1 MGRLASCLKKARGF
15 FSKEEIDSII
25 ASSEN
30 YQKEGYG
37 ESMADSMAIVDFN
50 ESLNKELNSLK
61 AKIGIPVE
69 EFSKPEIK
77 TIEQAKTEEEV
88 GGIDISESERNT
100 LLAEGYDNSTINKAV
115 KEANELRKL
124 PAKEL
129 FKKLSERGV
138 FNLGKGDTN
147 VERPDVGLAT
157 AEYNTTLNQ
166 LEKNKDTKTIEK
178 LMNFI
183 EDIKSSGVVNTIRG
197 TGGMTERFSMPL
209 HRALLENSNPERGLT
224 EVEESE
230 KLAEEKARLEY
241 EASVPSG
248 EQYQKQSTAKGDV
261 QKVLDRIKKSM
272 PKVNVVVDEKL
283 NAAGKVQG
291 NVLTINPYYAGVDT
305 PIHEAGHILIDA
317 IGFNNKVI
325 QSGIAQLKDTK
336 LWKEKASDKDYSKLS
351 DEMLAKEVLAEA
363 IGREGAGIFDK
374 EVNRN
379 KFMAILD
386 YIYTKLKQLLGIDK
400 NVAKSLAKQII
411 AGIGTKELTGTTA
424 EEQLAKRREKSEDER
439 AVEKAYN
446 DLMEVDNLSEIPYEL
461 LLDAYNKIITSDTI
475 PAGKTATIRNELLK
489 RIGMNIFQRG
499 QNMVKNDPK
508 YSPEKAIK
516 KDISWIDKHL
526 KVLTHFGESFPEM
539 KFLSDKFQTA
549 YFDKIKESREKKN
562 LNEKLAIEVIKD
574 RNKKLGLSLTRG
586 KEFIQQLFGNQ
597 NYKFFDYLDNGS
609 GDLITL
615 DEAKKKGLSEAQ
627 INYLKFVR
635 EQIAERKGIIGSEAY
650 DIPMSVIK
658 TDKRFYE
665 NYQTENAVSALS
677 SLLGNTHNINK
688 VRIPFTNP
696 NTGKE
701 QVAEYEEI
709 EKTLVDYGKKGP
721 KQKVKAVAA
730 IAKYNFRARRQL
742 RENVNVDEK
751 GQENVL
757 NVVRGGDYS
766 LDEKG
771 HLTSRFDK
779 PRDPNRAYS
788 KDFYTAM
795 QEFIDDTQHV
805 KHISP
810 LLPIINS
817 IDYLNKNG
825 VYQYDEDG
833 NKITLHAQK
842 KNVEEWLKGWV
853 DTHIIQR
860 PSENDPAIDT
870 TLKFLRTWASLS
882 TMLFNVP
889 AQGMNLAIGI
899 YNNWRKENSQ
909 TVAKG
914 LARLFVGKG
923 GRKLNK
929 DSGYGAVNPIAAAI
943 IQKYGASSADMDSNP
958 IQTAGGALAKL
969 GFLGTKWGEFIVQ
982 GSGLLGKMSDEDFN
996 SFEFKKNKFG
1006 VDELVIKDSVKN
1018 KEALEKRI
1026 LNHIDEVSDV
1036 QGKYSAKDRRNIM
1049 NNEFGKALMQYKVW
1063 IPDWFRVRFGEKGS
1077 WTSMMR
1083 GGLTEIKNQ
1092 IKDEGFIKTLASG
1105 KDTQA
1110 VKDFKSNLKGLMTTA
1125 LLMSFVH
1132 SDDDDD
1138 KKSLAAKTVQRALND
1153 VLFVFDP
1160 NSAKFLISHPVAA
1173 VSKVTELIDAVAHL
1187 NELNP
1192 ERSAKDIIRL
1202 TPGKKALDVANYLS
1216 EED

>member
-1 MGRLASCLKKARGF
+1 MGRLTSCLKKAKGF

-25 ASSEN
+25 ASSES
-30 YQKEGYG
+30 YQKEGYA
-37 ESMADSMAIVDFN
+37 ESMAESMAIVDFN
-50 ESLNKELNSLK
+50 EVLNKELNDLK
-61 AKIGIPVE
+61 TKAGISVE
-69 EFSKPEIK
+69 EFSSPEIK
-77 TIEQAKTEEEV
+77 TIGDVEEQMIEE
-88 GGIDISESERNT
+88 S
-100 LLAEGYDNSTINKAV
+100 V
-115 KEANELRKL
+115 KREEAQNRE
-124 PAKEL
+124 
-129 FKKLSERGV
+129 LSEQEV
-138 FNLGKGDTN
+138 KD
-147 VERPDVGLAT
+147 E
-157 AEYNTTLNQ
+157 
-166 LEKNKDTKTIEK
+166 LEKESAREQVFSETGQFQKT
-178 LMNFI
+178 
-183 EDIKSSGVVNTIRG
+183 
-197 TGGMTERFSMPL
+197 
-209 HRALLENSNPERGLT
+209 SNR
-224 EVEESE
+224 
-230 KLAEEKARLEY
+230 
-241 EASVPSG
+241 
-248 EQYQKQSTAKGDV
+248 KGDV

-272 PKVNVVVDEKL
+272 PKVNVVVDENLKS
-283 NAAGKVQG
+283 AGKVQG
-291 NVLTINPYYAGVDT
+291 NTLTINPYYAGTDT

-317 IGFNNKVI
+317 IGYEKKVI
-325 QSGIAQLKDTK
+325 QSAITQLKSTPLWAETK
-336 LWKEKASDKDYSKLS
+336 QRYPELS

-363 IGREGAGIFDK
+363 IGIEGAGIFDK
-374 EVNRN
+374 EVDRN

-386 YIYTKLKQLLGIDK
+386 YIYSKLKQLLGLDK

-424 EEQLAKRREKSEDER
+424 QEQLAKRREKSEDEK

-446 DLMEVDNLSEIPYEL
+446 DLMQVDNLSEIPYEL

-475 PAGKTATIRNELLK
+475 PSGKTATIRSELLK

-508 YSPEKAIK
+508 YSAEKAIK

-615 DEAKKKGLSEAQ
+615 EEAKKKDLSEAQ

-635 EQIAERKGIIGSEAY
+635 EQIGERSGIIGSESY

-665 NYQTENAVSALS
+665 SYQTENAVSALS
-677 SLLGNTHNINK
+677 SLLGNTNNINK
-688 VRIPFTNP
+688 VRISFVNP

-701 QVAEYEEI
+701 QIAEYEQI
-709 EKTLVDYGKKGP
+709 EKILVDYGKKG
-721 KQKVKAVAA
+721 VKEKIKSVTA
-730 IAKYNFRARRQL
+730 ITKYNFKARRQL

-757 NVVRGGDYS
+757 NITRSGDYS

-771 HLTSRFDK
+771 QLMSRFDK
-779 PRDPNRAYS
+779 PRDAKRAYS

-860 PSENDPAIDT
+860 PNENDPAIDT
-870 TLKFLRTWASLS
+870 TLKFLRTWASLA
-882 TMLFNVP
+882 TMMFNVP

-914 LARLFVGKG
+914 LSRLFKG
-923 GRKLNK
+923 ATINPVAIDIIRK
-929 DSGYGAVNPIAAAI
+929 YGAVSTDI
-943 IQKYGASSADMDSNP
+943 DSNP
-958 IQTAGGALAKL
+958 IQTAGGIMAKL
-969 GFLGTKWGEFIVQ
+969 GFLGTKWGEFVIQ
-982 GSGLLGKMSDEDFN
+982 GSGLLGKLDQDDID
-996 SFEFKKNKFG
+996 SFEYKVNKLGVKELVVKEG
-1006 VDELVIKDSVKN
+1006 VD
-1018 KEALEKRI
+1018 KERLEKKI
-1026 LNHIDEVSDV
+1026 LNAIDEVSDV
-1036 QGKYSAKDRRNIM
+1036 QGKYSDKDRRNIM
-1049 NNEFGKALMQYKVW
+1049 NNEFGKALLQYKLW
-1063 IPDWFRVRFGEKGS
+1063 SLDWYQTRFGEKGS
-1077 WTSMMR
+1077 FTGTFVN
-1083 GGLTEIKNQ
+1083 GGIKEMKDS
-1092 IKDEGFIKTLASG
+1092 IKDKGFIKTFSSG
-1105 KDTQA
+1105 RDTQS

-1125 LLMSFVH
+1125 LLMSFAY
-1132 SDDDDD
+1132 SDDDD
-1138 KKSLAAKTVQRALND
+1138 KKKSKAVKVVQKALSD
-1153 VLFVFDP
+1153 VMFIFDP
-1160 NSAKFLISHPVAA
+1160 NNLKFTISRPVASIGKVEELLDA
-1173 VSKVTELIDAVAHL
+1173 VSHL
-1187 NELNP
+1187 NEFDA
-1192 ERSAKDIIRL
+1192 EKSGKDVVKML
-1202 TPGKKALDVANYLS
+1202 PSKKILDIVDYLES
-1216 EED
+1216 ED

>member
-1 MGRLASCLKKARGF
+1 MGRLTSCLKKAKGLL
-15 FSKEEIDSII
+15 SKEEIDSII
-25 ASSEN
+25 DSSEK
-30 YQKEGYG
+30 YQNEGYS
-37 ESMADSMAIVDFN
+37 ESMAESMAIVDFN
-50 ESLNKELNSLK
+50 ESLNKELNDLK
-61 AKIGIPVE
+61 ARAGIGVD
-69 EFSKPEIK
+69 EFSKPEVK
-77 TIEQAKTEEEV
+77 TIADVEVEKEV
-88 GGIDISESERNT
+88 GGIDISDVERNA

-115 KEANELRKL
+115 KEANELRNL
-124 PAKEL
+124 PAKDL
-129 FKKLSERGV
+129 FKKLSEKGV

-183 EDIKSSGVVNTIRG
+183 EDIKETGVVKTIRG

-224 EVEESE
+224 EIEEIEELE
-230 KLAEEKARLEY
+230 KEAAREQVFAET
-241 EASVPSG
+241 G
-248 EQYQKQSTAKGDV
+248 QFQKQSSAKGDV
-261 QKVLDRIKKSM
+261 QKVLDRVQKSM
-272 PKVNVVVDEKL
+272 PKVNVVVDENL

-291 NVLTINPYYAGVDT
+291 NTLTINPYYAGIDT
-305 PIHEAGHILIDA
+305 PIHEAGHILIDV

-325 QSGIAQLKDTK
+325 QSGINQLKATPLWAETK
-336 LWKEKASDKDYSKLS
+336 QRYPELN
-351 DEMLAKEVLAEA
+351 DEMLSKEVLAEA
-363 IGREGAGIFDK
+363 IGREGAGVFDK
-374 EVNRN
+374 EVDRN

-386 YIYTKLKQLLGIDK
+386 YIYSKLKQLLGLDK

-411 AGIGTKELTGTTA
+411 SGIGTKDLTGTTA

-475 PAGKTATIRNELLK
+475 PAGKTATIRSELLK

-499 QNMVKNDPK
+499 QDMVKNDPK
-508 YSPEKAIK
+508 YSPEKAAK
-516 KDISWIDKHL
+516 KDISWLDKHL

-574 RNKKLGLSLTRG
+574 RNKKLGISFTRG
-586 KEFIQQLFGNQ
+586 KEYIQQLFGNQ
-597 NYKFFDYLDNGS
+597 NYKFFDYLDNGL

-615 DEAKKKGLSEAQ
+615 EEAKQKGLSEAQ

-635 EQIAERKGIIGSEAY
+635 EQIGERKGIIGSEAY
-650 DIPMSVIK
+650 DIPMSVVK

-665 NYQTENAVSALS
+665 SYQTENAVSAIS

-688 VRIPFTNP
+688 VRISFTNP

-709 EKTLVDYGKKGP
+709 EKIFVDYGKKG
-721 KQKVKAVAA
+721 VKEKIKSVAA
-730 IAKYNFRARRQL
+730 ITKYNFKARRQL

-757 NVVRGGDYS
+757 NVVRSGDYS

-771 HLTSRFDK
+771 QLTSRFDK
-779 PRDPNRAYS
+779 PRDPKRAYS

-860 PSENDPAIDT
+860 PNENDPTIDT
-870 TLKFLRTWASLS
+870 TLRFLRTWASLS

-929 DSGYGAVNPIAAAI
+929 DAGYGAVNPIAAAI

-958 IQTAGGALAKL
+958 IQTAGGLIAKL

-1006 VDELVIKDSVKN
+1006 VDELVIKDSVKD

-1092 IKDEGFIKTLASG
+1092 IKDEGLMKTLVTG

-1132 SDDDDD
+1132 TDDDDD
-1138 KKSLAAKTVQRALND
+1138 KKSLAAKTVQKALND

-1160 NSAKFLISHPVAA
+1160 NSAKFLVSHPVAS
-1173 VSKVTELIDAVAHL
+1173 VSKITELIDAVANL
-1187 NELNP
+1187 NELNA
-1192 ERSAKDIIRL
+1192 EKSVKDAVKL
-1202 TPGKKALDVANYLS
+1202 TPGKKVLDVVNYLS
-1216 EED
+1216 EEED